1 MNKLLIF
8 IILIILSF
16 EQESN
21 SINIENNTNSN
32 NKTEIINITLINN
45 ITEVNNSTETNSLTQ
60 SNNFTETNNLTQ
72 SNNSTETNNITQTN
86 NFTETNNLT
95 QSNNSIETNNL
106 TQSNNF
112 TETNNLIQSNNF
124 TETNS
129 LTQTNNF
136 TETNNLT
143 QTNNFT
149 ETNNLTQ
156 TSNFTETNNLIQS
169 NNSTETN
176 NLTQSN
182 NFTETNNLTQT
193 NNLIETNNLTQSNNS
208 TETNNHTQAN
218 NFTETNN
225 LTQTNNFTETNNL
238 TQTNNFTETNNL
250 IQSNNFTETNNLTEI
265 NNITQTNSE
274 NLPTMENLT
283 QIKYSKHYEDC
294 FNTSDCKKGLIC
306 KNYRC
311 LTNFEIDNLEL
322 LGLSDKNVCDDSI
335 QCLFDKKCLKHRCVV
350 NYTQLDLP
358 RKKGINDTS
367 INLLFAGSIFL
378 NNRAYKSGE
387 KNNNAFNYHHL
398 FNNIKDDIKKADLAV
413 VDQETVFHIEKSK
426 FKKRVANTPKELG
439 DAIAKAGF
447 KLVLHGT
454 IYAYSKEEKGIKNTL
469 KFWKEKYPYIHTL
482 GISKN
487 IKDSE
492 NDYYIFKKKGIKI
505 GIINFSGFPDLIPKE
520 KEHMVNVISRKKIE
534 YYVKKLKNETDFII
548 VCMNWGDKNSNSPN
562 EDQIKWAK
570 ELTGQGVNLI
580 IGNHPSFVQPV
591 SYIRSKG
598 KKALVF
604 WSLGHLISD
613 SNLENSFIGALA
625 NIVISKGKKGKTFIS
640 YYNLIPIINHKVNTT
655 DYSVYKLSKYSQ
667 ELGLKTSNEFSM
679 DNVIE
684 ECTKI
689 MGPFIK

>member
-8 IILIILSF
+8 FILIKLSF

-45 ITEVNNSTETNSLTQ
+45 ITEVNNSSETNNLTQ
-60 SNNFTETNNLTQ
+60 SNNSTETNNLTQTNNFTETNNLTQTNNFTETNNLTQTNNFTETNNLTEINNITQTNNLTQTNNFTETNNLTQTNNSTETNNLTQTNNSTETNNSTQSDNSTETNNSTQSYNSTETNNLTQ
-72 SNNSTETNNITQTN
+72 SNNSTETNNLTQT
-86 NFTETNNLT
+86 
-95 QSNNSIETNNL
+95 
-106 TQSNNF
+106 
-112 TETNNLIQSNNF
+112 NNF

-149 ETNNLTQ
+149 ETNNLT
-156 TSNFTETNNLIQS
+156 
-169 NNSTETN
+169 
-176 NLTQSN
+176 
-182 NFTETNNLTQT
+182 
-193 NNLIETNNLTQSNNS
+193 
-208 TETNNHTQAN
+208 
-218 NFTETNN
+218 
-225 LTQTNNFTETNNL
+225 
-238 TQTNNFTETNNL
+238 
-250 IQSNNFTETNNLTEI
+250 EI

-274 NLPTMENLT
+274 NLPTMKNLTKIGNNT

-294 FNTSDCKKGLIC
+294 FNTSNCKKGLIC

-335 QCLFDKKCLKHRCVV
+335 QCLFGKKCLKHRCVV

-378 NNRAYKSGE
+378 NNRAYRSGE

-487 IKDSE
+487 INDSE

-520 KEHMVNVISRKKIE
+520 KEHMVNVISIKKIE

-613 SNLENSFIGALA
+613 SNLENSFLGALA
-625 NIVISKGKKGKTFIS
+625 NIVISKGKKGKAFIS

>member
-1 MNKLLIF
+1 MNKFFIF

-45 ITEVNNSTETNSLTQ
+45 ITEVNNSSETNNATKESNSNETINLSESNNSTQ

-72 SNNSTETNNITQTN
+72 TNNS
-86 NFTETNNLT
+86 
-95 QSNNSIETNNL
+95 
-106 TQSNNF
+106 
-112 TETNNLIQSNNF
+112 
-124 TETNS
+124 
-129 LTQTNNF
+129 

-143 QTNNFT
+143 QT
-149 ETNNLTQ
+149 
-156 TSNFTETNNLIQS
+156 

-182 NFTETNNLTQT
+182 NFTETNNLAQT
-193 NNLIETNNLTQSNNS
+193 NIFAETNNLTQS
-208 TETNNHTQAN
+208 N

-250 IQSNNFTETNNLTEI
+250 TQSNNFTETNNLTQSNNFTETNNLTETNNFTETNNLTQTNIFAETNNLTQTKNFTETNNSTQSNNFTETNNLTQTNNFTETNNLTEI

-274 NLPTMENLT
+274 NLPTIEGVTEILNIT
-283 QIKYSKHYEDC
+283 KIKYSKHYEDC
-294 FNTSDCKKGLIC
+294 FNTSECKKGLIC

-335 QCLFDKKCLKHRCVV
+335 KCLFGKKCLKHRCVV
-350 NYTQLDLP
+350 NYTQLDVP

-378 NNRAYKSGE
+378 NNKAYKSGE
-387 KNNNAFNYHHL
+387 KNNSFNYHHL
-398 FNNIKDDIKKADLAV
+398 FKNIKDDIKKADLAV
-413 VDQETVFHIEKSK
+413 VDQETVFHIDKSK

-520 KEHMVNVISRKKIE
+520 KEHMVNVISIKKIE

-613 SNLENSFIGALA
+613 SNLENSFLGALA
-625 NIVISKGKKGKTFIS
+625 NIVISKGKKGKAFIS